1 MLSMTKRTKSLCD
14 QLRTAIDASGKTR
27 YRLAQESDIDESA
40 LAKFYHGT
48 RSFPIDKLERL
59 AEALG
64 YEINLHEKRY
74 KAAPRKGN

>member
-1 MLSMTKRTKSLCD
+1 MSKRAKTLGE

-27 YRLAQESDIDESA
+27 YRIALEAEIDESA

-59 AEALG
+59 AKALG
-64 YEINLHEKRY
+64 YEIALRETGISRHSRAGE
-74 KAAPRKGN
+74 